1 MIVRIVKMT
10 FQEERIDPFKE
21 VVGSFR
27 DKIAAFPGCR
37 HLDILQ
43 DIRHPN
49 IFFTYSMWESEQD
62 LNNYRS
68 SDFFKQTW
76 SKVTEWFTAKPEAW
90 SLKNL
95 P

>member
-10 FQEERIDPFKE
+10 FREEKIGPFKE
-21 VVGSFR
+21 LVGEIR
-27 DKIAAFPGCR
+27 EKIAAFPGCR

-43 DIRHPN
+43 DIQQPN
-49 IFFTYSMWESEQD
+49 IFFSYSHWSSEQD
-62 LNNYRS
+62 LDNYRG

-76 SKVTEWFTAKPEAW
+76 STVSEWFTAKPEAW

-95 P
+95 F